1 MAAIGVMI
9 EAQEGLDWDR
19 WRRITHDADR
29 LGFASLRCSD
39 HCLSVVGVDGRHSLQ
54 TWIALALAAEWTET
68 IELGPMV
75 SPMTFYEP
83 AVLGRMALAVDELS
97 EGRVILGV
105 GTGWNQAEHERF
117 QIPFPSL
124 GERFDRLERSIP
136 IIRSVWGE
144 QPLRILIGGGG
155 ERRTL
160 SIAAREAVEWNLLGH
175 DPDAY
180 RAKVALLAERCR
192 EMGRDPSEI
201 RHSHMAGYLTGRNQ
215 SELEERAVALQEVHP
230 DLRDM
235 SPSAVVSTLRDRQ
248 GRWFVGTPDELVEVM
263 RDYVAAGVELFMLQ
277 HYLLDDSEGLE
288 LLAAEV
294 MPRLGLASA
303 W

>member
-1 MAAIGVMI
+1 MSAIGVMI
-9 EAQEGLDWDR
+9 EAQEGLDWPR

-39 HCLSVVGVDGRHSLQ
+39 HCLSVVGVEGRHSLQ
-54 TWIALALAAEWTET
+54 TWIALALAAEWTEN

-75 SPMTFYEP
+75 SPMTFYQP

-105 GTGWNQAEHERF
+105 GTGWNQAEHEHF

-124 GERFDRLERSIP
+124 PERFEMLERAIP

-144 QPLRILIGGGG
+144 RPLRILIGGGG

-160 SIAAREAVEWNLLGH
+160 GIAARESVEWNLLGH
-175 DPDAY
+175 DPDTY
-180 RAKVALLAERCR
+180 RSKLALLEERCR
-192 EMGRDPSEI
+192 QIGRDPSEI
-201 RHSHMAGYLTGRNQ
+201 RHSHMAGYLIGRDQ
-215 SELEERAVALQEVHP
+215 DELEERAVALQEMLP
-230 DLRDM
+230 DLREI
-235 SPSAVVSTLRDRQ
+235 SPAEVVNTLRERR

-288 LLAAEV
+288 LVATEV